1 MYSLALLLR
10 KKEKMTALLE
20 RLKQKQKELKLNIEN
35 KPKFKKEKRLMS
47 FLRLRRLKVEKYTIL
62 KSLMTFIHLE
72 SVKMNLLNFLFL

>member
-1 MYSLALLLR
+1 
-10 KKEKMTALLE
+10 MTALLE

>member
-1 MYSLALLLR
+1 
-10 KKEKMTALLE
+10 MTALLE

-35 KPKFKKEKRLMS
+35 KPKFKKEKKADVFSKIEEVKGR
-47 FLRLRRLKVEKYTIL
+47 KYTIL